1 MSENVKLIFL
11 FLPVLVL
18 ILLIGLA
25 SNFKTFFQGER
36 PYVLINDQRIYVEI
50 ADSFEERKQGLSGRE
65 SLDSDKGVLFIYPEP
80 GSYSF
85 WMKEMK
91 FNLDFVFIND
101 QEVVDLKENI
111 PFPQEGEEPQ
121 IIKAEAEFD
130 KALEV
135 NQGIIKEIDIE
146 VGDEVIIPFKPFPLM
161 K

>member
-1 MSENVKLIFL
+1 
-11 FLPVLVL
+11 
-18 ILLIGLA
+18 
-25 SNFKTFFQGER
+25 
-36 PYVLINDQRIYVEI
+36 
-50 ADSFEERKQGLSGRE
+50 
-65 SLDSDKGVLFIYPEP
+65 
-80 GSYSF
+80 
-85 WMKEMK
+85 MK